1 MSLCKVKG
9 NVTVKDITLTN
20 KRIINIIDA
29 VERYGKKNLWL
40 TGSLN
45 LDPKLENYLKWT
57 KINGKSPNV
66 IGKTYLCTIDIS
78 GINEFIL
85 HSDCISD
92 LNSFR

>member
-45 LDPKLENYLKWT
+45 LDPKLENYL
-57 KINGKSPNV
+57 NGLK
-66 IGKTYLCTIDIS
+66 
-78 GINEFIL
+78 
-85 HSDCISD
+85 
-92 LNSFR
+92 